1 MGTTV
6 VMSNASLWSSDD
18 IHLGFG
24 RSWEWPTDALDDLI
38 TALTP
43 SEVIRGERPGPPLG
57 KPQVRLVFSD
67 ERWTAIRRIAPGGFA
82 SPAAHA
88 HFVELFAAG
97 QSWLHKQAGSCAR
110 LKRVV
115 RAMEANA

>member
-1 MGTTV
+1 MTTV
-6 VMSNASLWSSDD
+6 ILSNETLWSSDD
-18 IHLGFG
+18 RHLAFG
-24 RSWEWPTDALDDLI
+24 RSWEWPDDALDDLI